1 MLSASPT
8 ERIHNKAIHHRVS
21 LFRLPEISGHCLR
34 WWCAPTSHPPHTPT
48 AEDRTQS
55 PKTQQQ
61 QNLLSLF
68 LFCLLYV
75 MSRCENNYKLSCL
88 FLYFSPSS
96 AIGGR
101 EGSEL
106 KIMKIRYG
114 TVIHG
119 NNGPTREHGRIEKQT
134 CSLVG
139 PFVTFTFISAL
150 NSIRMF
156 LSSFLLPPP
165 IQFSNLTQ
173 LKQRPPCPLPS
184 SCHQQCRRHHRCSSL
199 RMTAIA

>member
-1 MLSASPT
+1 
-8 ERIHNKAIHHRVS
+8 
-21 LFRLPEISGHCLR
+21 
-34 WWCAPTSHPPHTPT
+34 
-48 AEDRTQS
+48 
-55 PKTQQQ
+55 
-61 QNLLSLF
+61 

-119 NNGPTREHGRIEKQT
+119 NNGPNREHGRIEKQT
-134 CSLVG
+134 CVRCSLVG
-139 PFVTFTFISAL
+139 PFVTFISAL
-150 NSIRMF
+150 NSIRIC

-165 IQFSNLTQ
+165 QYSFPT
-173 LKQRPPCPLPS
+173 
-184 SCHQQCRRHHRCSSL
+184 
-199 RMTAIA
+199 